1 METKHLK
8 EFLVS
13 AKSPIKK
20 FVEQLGLDFVKGNA
34 FYQLTK
40 KETIQNYKSIVAK
53 RKSDGNMIS
62 GEELREVLK
71 IPKDSV
77 KKITVDHDD
86 IPDFDIFVQS
96 TSYNRVLLPNT
107 KFLYKTHVD
116 GEEKNVDGETQ
127 PTKRKSSEVAKDVTP
142 VKQKKKDA

>member
-107 KFLYKTHVD
+107 KFL
-116 GEEKNVDGETQ
+116 
-127 PTKRKSSEVAKDVTP
+127 
-142 VKQKKKDA
+142 